1 MQTTDNIHV
10 EEFRHLTADQPLGRM
25 SCWFRILARENFPFV
40 VLCSQRGNRGVS
52 ICNAHEFYRE
62 QLNRILANKRARDYG
77 VISRNNVATID
88 SFWKSTLL
96 SLIDI
101 LTRMFF
107 KSHVYS
113 RFDRN
118 SLWFEHWPADR
129 TRSNREEYWVVR
141 LDDEMSPKFS
151 ETTLEEISITT
162 GYTQNEIL
170 FSFQQTDHSDV

>member
-40 VLCSQRGNRGVS
+40 VLCSKRGNRGVS

-62 QLNRILANKRARDYG
+62 QLNRILANKRVRDYG

-101 LTRMFF
+101 LTRMFV